1 MIDFR
6 YHLVSIISIFL
17 ALAVGIVLGAG
28 PLQDDLGSTLNRQL
42 SDLRS
47 EKESLRADLD
57 DAVVARGAA
66 EAYANEVAAEV
77 LDGRLSGHSVVVIAL
92 DGAPEALTD
101 DVVQHLSLTGAALTG
116 IVRLSSAWTDP
127 ARASD
132 GPTLPGSSA
141 SGLPG
146 SRTGWDA
153 VAGELLASAFVTST
167 ATPGSGSAGQ
177 PPDPLASATEAQ
189 SRLAQAGLI
198 ETSVSPMGAADIV
211 VLLGGPVESTPA
223 AGPGE
228 VGIGSVA
235 GILRDRSLAVVAA
248 SPARGRAAEGDTQ
261 ARDLVAA
268 VREDAAVARV
278 VSTVDHADSAT
289 GSSVVILALV
299 EQLDGRVG
307 HYGYGAAAAA
317 PVPDVG

>member
-47 EKESLRADLD
+47 EKEALRADLD

-92 DGAPEALTD
+92 DGTPETLAD

-116 IVRLSSAWTDP
+116 MVRLSSAWTDA

-132 GPTLPGSSA
+132 GPTLPGGAA
-141 SGLPG
+141 SGPAP
-146 SRTGWDA
+146 SPTGWDA
-153 VAGELLASAFVTST
+153 VAGELLASAFVTAS
-167 ATPGSGSAGQ
+167 ATPGPGSVNQ
-177 PPDPLASATEAQ
+177 PPEPSASALEAQ
-189 SRLAQAGLI
+189 SRLVQSGLI
-198 ETSVSPMGAADIV
+198 ETSVFPMGPADVV
-211 VLLGGPVESTPA
+211 VLLGGPVELTPRA
-223 AGPGE
+223 DLGE

-235 GILRDRSLAVVAA
+235 GILRGRCLAVVAA
-248 SPARGRAAEGDTQ
+248 SPARERPAEGDTQ
-261 ARDLVAA
+261 ARDLVT
-268 VREDAAVARV
+268 VIREDAAVARV

-289 GSSVVILALV
+289 GSSVVVLALV
-299 EQLDGRVG
+299 DQVDGQVG
-307 HYGYGAAAAA
+307 HYGFGAGAAA